1 MRGAERQNDKDG
13 KMTCDVTIQVEGP
26 LVIMHDEVSQ
36 SRKHNM
42 LRVQFLSQKYIF
54 TGLTQIDS
62 FGHIFT
68 DLTQIG
74 SFWTF

>member
-1 MRGAERQNDKDG
+1 MHDD
-13 KMTCDVTIQVEGP
+13 
-26 LVIMHDEVSQ
+26 VIMHDEVNQ

-42 LRVQFLSQKYIF
+42 LRVQFLSKKYIF

>member
-1 MRGAERQNDKDG
+1 MIMDDLI
-13 KMTCDVTIQVEGP
+13 MHDD
-26 LVIMHDEVSQ
+26 VIMHDEVSQ

-42 LRVQFLSQKYIF
+42 LRVQFLSKKYIF

-62 FGHIFT
+62 FGHIFN